1 MVRRIEFSFPG
12 REMCSNAGP
21 GWTGET
27 RQGTHGGTN
36 ASIFTQ
42 PELSQADIVRQGKFQ
57 LEVLPEVGHYLHEVS
72 AFVTIAH
79 LG

>member
-1 MVRRIEFSFPG
+1 MVRRIEFSLPG
-12 REMCSNAGP
+12 RKMCSNAGP
-21 GWTGET
+21 GRPGET

-36 ASIFTQ
+36 VSIFSQ
-42 PELSQADIVRQGKFQ
+42 PQLSQADIVRQGKFQ